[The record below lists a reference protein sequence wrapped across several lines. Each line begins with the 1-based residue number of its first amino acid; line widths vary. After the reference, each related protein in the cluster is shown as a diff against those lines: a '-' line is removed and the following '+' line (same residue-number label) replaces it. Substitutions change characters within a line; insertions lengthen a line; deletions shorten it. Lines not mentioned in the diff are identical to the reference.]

1 MGRPAMVRKTL
12 RERRV
17 EARRAGMIPR
27 TTSFSVGLESS
38 MIGDAGAVA
47 SSYFQCDFPGGAV
60 LLSL

>member
-1 MGRPAMVRKTL
+1 MGRPAMMRKTL

-27 TTSFSVGLESS
+27 TERFSVGLESS

-47 SSYFQCDFPGGAV
+47 SSYFPM
-60 LLSL
+60 